1 MKENDNVKLCEVGDK
16 FYRVCKVYKK
26 REWYL
31 EEITIVEVKQS
42 NAGRFSHWYYHDNK
56 GRSYFNRN
64 IRSSCY
70 KTQEDAEKEILK
82 RRNISLKRRLLKN
95 YEKKLNETFNIEG
108 HYIIK

>member
-1 MKENDNVKLCEVGDK
+1 MKETDNIQLCEVGDK

-26 REWYL
+26 QEWYL

-56 GRSYFNRN
+56 GRSYFNHN
-64 IRSSCY
+64 IESTCF
-70 KTQEDAEKEILK
+70 KTKEDAEKEILK